1 MAEPQI
7 AEITMYAEGGVALVA
22 VQDVPQEQRAQLVR
36 NFLDKKDGATN
47 LTIEDVANLIGYVTP
62 TEEKSAEEKSA
73 EGRSHGASIREFD
86 DSIVIE
92 VFAKAG
98 IDISKLG
105 YDQAYILFS
114 SMSPEQLR
122 IAFKELVDKDGTK
135 LLNFSNLLN
144 KAVRDD
150 LMSPETVK
158 ESRRQ
163 DKDNGFKMAEG
174 RNATAMAIIRGV
186 AAIMP
191 NRYFDEGAI
200 GYDLLESIA
209 LKAVAAYGASP
220 RQRLGKIYES
230 NFAGFEEL
238 LGVAPNFVEN
248 LNGLVVT
255 AVTNHVFFAE
265 RSGFIRGEDEITEQ
279 QVINLLKVF
288 QTRNG
293 QSNYLWRIL
302 TKKRDNTDD
311 YVYRGNKTIVER
323 AIKTYVGQCVKRA
336 WIDRDSV
343 FNPPF
348 KLRDTGEEV
357 LPEIALDLYA
367 WRNSAI
373 VDTIRTH
380 FNDPDE
386 VDSFMRLLN
395 IMQAGILEE
404 ALEGVSNKEGFKE
417 IPESI
422 LVRIAT
428 ASISTEKAYS
438 RFDRLCLIAQK
449 LGVPREE
456 IEKAVLQFYELRLT
470 QNYLD
475 INIPLNPEV
484 YEHIKD
490 VVDIRRLRE
499 HVTHTVAKM
508 LANPSPLKI
517 EGVIRATNIIEYLHR
532 GDLTFLEGLINR
544 KVVVKGMGE
553 FEFTDVL
560 ALYLQTVL
568 RLEKEVRNSDNDRLK
583 AQYASV
589 WPENA
594 LKLAS
599 AIASLMGLQLLTNPQ
614 EGTGFLSQALEAYNA
629 YNPPRNRS

>member
-1 MAEPQI
+1 MAESQI

-36 NFLDKKDGATN
+36 NFLDKKDEATN

-62 TEEKSAEEKSA
+62 TEEKSVEEKSA

-105 YDQAYILFS
+105 YDQAYIIFS

-122 IAFKELVDKDGTK
+122 IAFRELVDKDLTT

-144 KAVRDD
+144 RAVRND

-158 ESRRQ
+158 ECKQQ

-200 GYDLLESIA
+200 GYALLETIA
-209 LKAVAAYGASP
+209 LKAVAAYGATA
-220 RQRLGKIYES
+220 RRGLGEIYES

-248 LNGLVVT
+248 LNALVVT
-255 AVTNHVFFAE
+255 AVTNHVFFAK
-265 RSGFIRGEDEITEQ
+265 RNRLIKGEDEITER

-288 QTRNG
+288 RTREG
-293 QSNYLWRIL
+293 RPNYLWKAL
-302 TKKRDNTDD
+302 TKKRDDTDD
-311 YVYRGNKTIVER
+311 YVYPRNKKLVEA

-336 WIDRDSV
+336 WIGEKFV

-348 KLRDTGEEV
+348 KLGDTDEEV

-373 VDTIRTH
+373 VDTIRTR

-386 VDSFMRLLN
+386 VDSFMLLLN
-395 IMQAGILEE
+395 IMQAGTLEE
-404 ALEGVSNKEGFKE
+404 AFEGVSNNEDFTE

-428 ASISTEKAYS
+428 AITNTATAFS
-438 RFDRLCLIAQK
+438 RLDRLCLIAQK
-449 LGVPREE
+449 FGVPRYE

-470 QNYLD
+470 QKHVE
-475 INIPLNPEV
+475 IGIPLNLEV
-484 YEHIKD
+484 YEHLKD

-499 HVTHTVAKM
+499 HVTRTVAKM
-508 LANPSPLKI
+508 LANPSPLGI
-517 EGVIRATNIIEYLHR
+517 EGIIRATKTIEHLQKED
-532 GDLTFLEGLINR
+532 GAFLNELKNH
-544 KVVVKGMGE
+544 KVGNSADE
-553 FEFTDVL
+553 QFEFTD
-560 ALYLQTVL
+560 ALELCIETML
-568 RLEKEVRNSDNDRLK
+568 HLEKTVRESKDVHLK
-583 AQYASV
+583 AQYARV
-589 WPENA
+589 WAENA
-594 LKLAS
+594 LKLADATLS
-599 AIASLMGLQLLTNPQ
+599 LIALGLLTYSPK
-614 EGTGFLSQALEAYNA
+614 GVGLVLGMVEAGNA
-629 YNPPRNRS
+629 YNS